1 MRLDQQQSQTTLRQ
15 AFEAGVASPRRTAK
29 SSPRLTLRFTEA
41 ELERLQAAAADMSLS
56 AYVRKVLFSCE
67 AATRRGRSH
76 RPVADQ
82 EALARVL
89 GLLGQS
95 AIAYNLN
102 RLASEARTGCL
113 PLDPPTLAEI
123 EQACACPLDAGPT
136 GRGPWADR
144 GPIAVILKASQRAGA
159 KQLAWHLLNERDN
172 EHVSVH
178 ELRGFVADNL
188 VDAFNESYA
197 LSRGTRCTQFLFS
210 LSLSPPERESV
221 PVDVFEKAITEIEAK
236 VGLAGQPRAIVFHEK
251 EGRRHAHCVWSRIDP
266 ERMRAINLP
275 HFKVKLRDVSR
286 RLYIEHGWR
295 MPTGLIDSAER
306 DPLNFSRA
314 EWQQAR
320 RTEQDARALKALF
333 QECWAAS
340 DSAAGFQHAVAAR
353 GLMLARGDRR
363 GVVAVDF
370 RGEVYAVARW
380 AGIPTKAVR
389 ARLGDGAMLKPV
401 AEVRAHMASR
411 LGEKLTG
418 FADEAKREFEEAAA
432 RLEAKRRRMVISQ
445 RGERR
450 DLADAQARRGVE
462 EARARS
468 QRLRKG
474 LLGIWDR
481 VVGRHAKM
489 RRQNEV
495 ETDAAARRDAVERQ
509 AVIDR
514 QLVSRR
520 ELRNELR
527 TIRSAHLNELAWLKR
542 HIADT
547 NSMAQTDLTA
557 DVGAQSESSRTRRRR
572 FGPSL

>member
-1 MRLDQQQSQTTLRQ
+1 M
-15 AFEAGVASPRRTAK
+15 
-29 SSPRLTLRFTEA
+29 
-41 ELERLQAAAADMSLS
+41 
-56 AYVRKVLFSCE
+56 
-67 AATRRGRSH
+67 
-76 RPVADQ
+76 
-82 EALARVL
+82 
-89 GLLGQS
+89 
-95 AIAYNLN
+95 
-102 RLASEARTGCL
+102 
-113 PLDPPTLAEI
+113 
-123 EQACACPLDAGPT
+123 
-136 GRGPWADR
+136 
-144 GPIAVILKASQRAGA
+144 ILKASQRAGA

-221 PVDVFEKAITEIEAK
+221 RVEVFEKAITDIEAK

-266 ERMRAINLP
+266 ERMRAINLS

-286 RLYIEHGWR
+286 KLYIEHGWR
-295 MPTGLIDSAER
+295 MPAGLIDSAER
-306 DPLNFSRA
+306 DPLNVSRA

-340 DSAAGFQHAVAAR
+340 DSAAGFQHALDAR

-389 ARLGDGAMLKPV
+389 ARFGDGAMLRPV
-401 AEVRAHMASR
+401 AEVRAQIAAR
-411 LGEKLTG
+411 LNEKLTG
-418 FADEAKREFEEAAA
+418 FADETTREFEEAAA
-432 RLEAKRRRMVISQ
+432 RLEAKRRRMVVSQ

-450 DLADAQARRGVE
+450 DLADAQARRSVE
-462 EARARS
+462 EARTRS

-481 VVGRHAKM
+481 VVGRHAKL
-489 RRQNEV
+489 RRQNEI

-509 AVIDR
+509 ALIDR
-514 QLVSRR
+514 QLACRR

-527 TIRSAHLNELAWLKR
+527 ATRSAHLDELTWLKR
-542 HIADT
+542 DFVEID
-547 NSMAQTDLTA
+547 SMKQVDMTAEVGPHTD
-557 DVGAQSESSRTRRRR
+557 EPHKRRRR
-572 FGPSL
+572 SGPSF

>member
-1 MRLDQQQSQTTLRQ
+1 M
-15 AFEAGVASPRRTAK
+15 
-29 SSPRLTLRFTEA
+29 
-41 ELERLQAAAADMSLS
+41 
-56 AYVRKVLFSCE
+56 
-67 AATRRGRSH
+67 
-76 RPVADQ
+76 
-82 EALARVL
+82 
-89 GLLGQS
+89 
-95 AIAYNLN
+95 
-102 RLASEARTGCL
+102 
-113 PLDPPTLAEI
+113 
-123 EQACACPLDAGPT
+123 
-136 GRGPWADR
+136 
-144 GPIAVILKASQRAGA
+144 ILKASQRAGA

-197 LSRGTRCTQFLFS
+197 LSRGTRCMQFLFS

-221 PVDVFEKAITEIEAK
+221 PVDVFEKAITDIETK

-251 EGRRHAHCVWSRIDP
+251 EGRRHAHCVWSRIDS

-295 MPTGLIDSAER
+295 MPAGLIDSAER

-320 RTEQDARALKALF
+320 RTKQDARALKALF

-340 DSAAGFQHAVAAR
+340 DSAAGFMHALDSR

-389 ARLGDGAMLKPV
+389 ARFGDGAILSPV
-401 AEVRAHMASR
+401 AEVRAQMATR
-411 LGEKLTG
+411 LDEKLTG
-418 FADEAKREFEEAAA
+418 FADEATREFDEAAV
-432 RLEAKRRRMVISQ
+432 RIEVKRRTMVVSQ

-450 DLADAQARRGVE
+450 DLADAQARRSVE
-462 EARARS
+462 EARTRS

-481 VVGRHAKM
+481 VVGRHAKL
-489 RRQNEV
+489 RRQNEIEIDV
-495 ETDAAARRDAVERQ
+495 FARRDAIERQ
-509 AVIDR
+509 TLIDR
-514 QLVSRR
+514 QLANRR
-520 ELRNELR
+520 ELRDELR
-527 TIRSAHLNELAWLKR
+527 HIRSAHLNELICLKGDQGRYCR
-542 HIADT
+542 HPGDDAGGNADRDQAPT
-547 NSMAQTDLTA
+547 
-557 DVGAQSESSRTRRRR
+557 
-572 FGPSL
+572 